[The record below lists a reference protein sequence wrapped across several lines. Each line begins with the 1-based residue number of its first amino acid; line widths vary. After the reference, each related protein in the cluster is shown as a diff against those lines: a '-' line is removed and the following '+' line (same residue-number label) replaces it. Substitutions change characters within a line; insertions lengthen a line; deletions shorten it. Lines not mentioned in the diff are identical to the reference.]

1 MKKVLK
7 IIFGCFGI
15 LAIILVLFVGLLF
28 FIFRFLQ
35 ICDNQL
41 IEEVLSPNK
50 ELKTMIFSVGCG
62 ATTGFS
68 TQISIV
74 GSDYKLKK
82 SDKGNVFI
90 ADDDHGKANTNGEII
105 EVKTKWID
113 NKTLQIEYAK
123 NARIFKNKTSK
134 KGVKIIYKV
143 L

>member
-1 MKKVLK
+1 
-7 IIFGCFGI
+7 
-15 LAIILVLFVGLLF
+15 
-28 FIFRFLQ
+28 
-35 ICDNQL
+35 
-41 IEEVLSPNK
+41 
-50 ELKTMIFSVGCG
+50 MIFSVGCG